1 MTIGLDSR
9 LVKVVTIRDSAK
21 LLVEMLRRDAQ
32 HVVFVQKTMGRYMV
46 QRLEGTKTLDVSSLL
61 RDQVFR
67 CMSRNLD
74 NTEEMAKYCGWDV
87 SDGKPYHQ

>member
-1 MTIGLDSR
+1 MYL
-9 LVKVVTIRDSAK
+9 
-21 LLVEMLRRDAQ
+21 
-32 HVVFVQKTMGRYMV
+32 H
-46 QRLEGTKTLDVSSLL
+46 LL

-87 SDGKPYHQ
+87 SDGKLYHCLSLDSMNFLWSPM